1 MRIVDELA
9 SKDGKTK
16 KFLQETE
23 DGNIIET
30 GYYDLDEHIVCI
42 SSQIGCPMGCV
53 FCATASNV
61 TSSKRSFIRNLTAEE
76 IVCQVTNVLS
86 TLRKGTLS
94 KGILLSYMGMGE
106 PFLNFENVVDS
117 IKRLA
122 SLFPNL
128 RATIG
133 TTGVNTKRIMGLAEE
148 GFPILLKLHLSVHAP
163 NDSLRTKLI
172 PKAKSL
178 KPSLDALLYFS
189 LKKAV
194 SCKVNYLLIRDLNDS
209 EDDARELGQL
219 LSPYPFVVKLSRL
232 NPFGSFFPS
241 EEEKFSLFE
250 NILGSFNLS
259 TCRFVST
266 GVDIGAGCGQF
277 RRHFVRESHL

>member
-1 MRIVDELA
+1 MRIVDEFA

-42 SSQIGCPMGCV
+42 SSQIGCPIGCV
-53 FCATASNV
+53 FCATAGAIASL
-61 TSSKRSFIRNLTAEE
+61 KRPFVRNLSVEE
-76 IVCQVTNVLS
+76 IVGQVSNILS
-86 TLRKGTLS
+86 NLDRNTTS
-94 KGILLSYMGMGE
+94 KRILFSYMGMGE
-106 PFLNFENVVDS
+106 PFLNFENIVDS

-122 SLFPNL
+122 SLFPNS

-133 TTGVNTKRIMGLAEE
+133 TTGVDTKKIMSLADED
-148 GFPILLKLHLSVHAP
+148 FPILLKLHLSVHAP
-163 NDSLRTKLI
+163 NDSLRVKLI
-172 PKAKSL
+172 PGAKSL
-178 KPSLDALLYFS
+178 KASLDALLYFS

-194 SCKVNYLLIRDLNDS
+194 SCKVNYLLIQGLNDS
-209 EDDARELGQL
+209 EKDARELGRL
-219 LSPYPFVVKLSRL
+219 LSPYPFTVKLSRL
-232 NPFGSFFPS
+232 NTFGSFCPS

-250 NILGSFNLS
+250 KILGSFGLT

-277 RRHFVRESHL
+277 RRHFAKEACL